1 MYDLSITPPR
11 IVNTR
16 VIGRAPAH
24 GDLRAWD
31 EVFPDGT
38 VKSFEEFHH
47 IIVLPT
53 FGPMGTVGVRE
64 TTLRKFKVDLTTSH
78 MQGPVDHWTHVLA
91 KDADDARRQLERDGH
106 EVRHIEV
113 AA

>member
-11 IVNTR
+11 IINKR
-16 VIGRAPAH
+16 VIGHAPAH

-38 VKSFEEFHH
+38 VKGFEEFYH
-47 IIVLPT
+47 IIALPNI
-53 FGPMGTVGVRE
+53 GPMGTVGVRE
-64 TTLRKFKVDLTTSH
+64 ITLHKFRAELTTRY

-91 KDADDARRQLERDGH
+91 KDAGAARWQLEREGH
-106 EVRHIEV
+106 EVRHVEV
-113 AA
+113 VA